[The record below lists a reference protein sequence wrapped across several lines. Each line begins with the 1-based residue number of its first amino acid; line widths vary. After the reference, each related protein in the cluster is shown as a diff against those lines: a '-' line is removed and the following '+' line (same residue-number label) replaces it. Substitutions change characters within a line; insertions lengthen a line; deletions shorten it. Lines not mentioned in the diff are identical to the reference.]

1 MANFKNSPGI
11 AERINTAAAA
21 KKALIEKSR
30 SVKVDPTDP
39 AFVERQAA
47 RQATALARAERQ
59 GASKVAKA
67 QAAAELRATKEA
79 AEAVALSEKEAAE
92 AVALSEKE
100 AAEAVALSEK
110 EKLLAEKVL
119 TTEQI
124 HAIEAERKAARDAK
138 YAARKARQR

>member
-11 AERINTAAAA
+11 AERMNTAAAA

-100 AAEAVALSEK
+100 
-110 EKLLAEKVL
+110 KLLAEKVL

>member
-11 AERINTAAAA
+11 AERMNTAAAA

-59 GASKVAKA
+59 LASKVAKA
-67 QAAAELRATKEA
+67 QAAAEQKAAKAA
-79 AEAVALSEKEAAE
+79 AEAAALSEEAAAE
-92 AVALSEKE
+92 AA
-100 AAEAVALSEK
+100 ALSEK

-119 TTEQI
+119 TAEQVL
-124 HAIEAERKAARDAK
+124 ALEAERKAARDAK
-138 YAARKARQR
+138 YAARKMRQR

>member
-1 MANFKNSPGI
+1 M
-11 AERINTAAAA
+11 NTAAAA

-59 GASKVAKA
+59 LASKVAKS
-67 QAAAELRATKEA
+67 QAAAELKAAKAA
-79 AEAVALSEKEAAE
+79 AEAEALREKER
-92 AVALSEKE
+92 
-100 AAEAVALSEK
+100 
-110 EKLLAEKVL
+110 LLAEKVL
-119 TTEQI
+119 TAEQI
-124 HAIEAERKAARDAK
+124 LVKEAERKAARDAK

>member
-1 MANFKNSPGI
+1 M
-11 AERINTAAAA
+11 NTAAAA
-21 KKALIEKSR
+21 KKALIERSR

-67 QAAAELRATKEA
+67 QAAAERRAAKEA
-79 AEAVALSEKEAAE
+79 AEAAEAAALSE
-92 AVALSEKE
+92 
-100 AAEAVALSEK
+100 AEAVALSEK
-110 EKLLAEKVL
+110 EKLLAEKAL

>member
-1 MANFKNSPGI
+1 M
-11 AERINTAAAA
+11 NTAAAA

-100 AAEAVALSEK
+100 
-110 EKLLAEKVL
+110 KLLAEKVL

>member
-1 MANFKNSPGI
+1 MRTDLSGKVQRVTNFKNSPGI
-11 AERINTAAAA
+11 AERMSTAAAA

-67 QAAAELRATKEA
+67 QAAAERKAAKETAEAERKAAKEA
-79 AEAVALSEKEAAE
+79 AEAL
-92 AVALSEKE
+92 
-100 AAEAVALSEK
+100 ALSEK

-119 TTEQI
+119 TAEQI
-124 HAIEAERKAARDAK
+124 RAIEAERKAARYAK
-138 YAARKARQR
+138 YAARNTRQR